1 MNSDA
6 LDIRLCNT
14 EIYGSGRSV
23 SKWDMVRE
31 ESFRKLEEIV
41 ARVAY

>member
-1 MNSDA
+1 MQKT
-6 LDIRLCNT
+6 LDSLTPKYMGQN
-14 EIYGSGRSV
+14 GSGRNG
-23 SKWDMVRE
+23 SKWDTVRE